1 MPGPATTEHSVVD
14 GPWWTVHVENVILER
29 PGAGVDIVRL
39 NRPDK
44 RNALDSPTLAE
55 FITVLDEVAADPDL
69 RVLVISTTNVRAFCA
84 GADISEQLDRPGGV
98 ARMAM
103 FCRMY
108 STIEAFPV
116 PTVAVC
122 VGDCVGAGAEI
133 IAGCDLRV
141 GGDNLKLAWAGARL
155 GVPVGPARLA
165 PLIGVSRAK
174 ELVFTGRVLE
184 MPDADHLGLLHR
196 TTFANQAEAVALE
209 LAATIAAQSPT
220 GVRVL
225 KQMFRELGS
234 TSERVTYENELLMD
248 FQEHGGGL
256 PTG

>member
-1 MPGPATTEHSVVD
+1 M
-14 GPWWTVHVENVILER
+14 ILER
-29 PGAGVDIVRL
+29 AGAGVDIVRL
-39 NRPDK
+39 DRPDK

-55 FITVLDEVAADPDL
+55 FVAVLDDVAADPDL
-69 RVLVISTTNVRAFCA
+69 RVLVISTTNARAFCA
-84 GADISEQLDRPGGV
+84 GADISEQLDRAGGV
-98 ARMAM
+98 ARMAL

-116 PTVAVC
+116 PTIAVC

-155 GVPVGPARLA
+155 GVPVGPARLP

-174 ELVFTGRVLE
+174 ELVFTGRVLT
-184 MPDADHLGLLHR
+184 MPEAEHLGLLHR
-196 TTFANQAEAVALE
+196 TSSANQAEAVARD
-209 LAATIAAQSPT
+209 LAAAIAAQSPT
-220 GVRVL
+220 GVRVI
-225 KQMFRELGS
+225 KQMFRELDA
-234 TSERVTYENELLMD
+234 TSARVSYENELLMD